1 MNAMPH
7 SATVVLFAFLVPAA
21 GVQGASVDREAE
33 AFFEKGVRLFAQ
45 EEYAEAAKVLEKA
58 VSAAPNTS
66 DYHLWLGRAVGRRA
80 ERMSKWKW
88 WSALNL
94 AKKTRAEFE
103 RAVELDE
110 SNQAALGDMLSF
122 YIEAPGIVGG
132 GLGHAE
138 KIADRIAK
146 LKPVPGIEGSADG
159 ERAWA
164 AIDEKRGDFDAAEAR
179 LRKARSFEPDNAGH
193 LLSLASFLGRRGWF
207 DESDQLY
214 AKALELEPDSPE
226 VWFSQAKALVRG
238 GRKPAE
244 ARTLLE
250 RYIQAELE
258 PDATPRWEARELLK
272 EL

>member
-1 MNAMPH
+1 MNPVTL
-7 SATVVLFAFLVPAA
+7 SIFLLLFASLVPAA
-21 GVQGASVDREAE
+21 DVRGASADAE
-33 AFFEKGVRLFAQ
+33 AFFQRGVQLFAQ
-45 EEYAEAAKVLEKA
+45 EEYGESAKVLEKA
-58 VSAAPNTS
+58 VGAAPGTS
-66 DYHLWLGRAVGRRA
+66 DYHLWLGRAYGRRA

-88 WSALNL
+88 WSALSL
-94 AKKTRAEFE
+94 AKKTRLEFE

-138 KIADRIAK
+138 QIADRIAK
-146 LKPVPGIEGSADG
+146 LKRVPGKEGSADG

-164 AIDEKRGDFDAAEAR
+164 SIDEKRGDFDAAEAR
-179 LRKARSFEPDNAGH
+179 LRKARSLEPDDAGH
-193 LLSLASFLGRRGWF
+193 LLSLASFLARRGWF
-207 DESDQLY
+207 DESDQLF
-214 AKALELEPDSPE
+214 AEALEREPDSPE
-226 VWFSQAKALVRG
+226 VWFSRAKALVRG

-250 RYIQAELE
+250 RYLQAELE
-258 PDATPRWEARELLK
+258 PDATPRWEARALVK

>member
-1 MNAMPH
+1 MNPVTLS
-7 SATVVLFAFLVPAA
+7 SAVMLFALLAPAA
-21 GVQGASVDREAE
+21 DVHGASGNAE
-33 AFFEKGVRLFAQ
+33 AFFQRGVRLFAQ

-66 DYHLWLGRAVGRRA
+66 GYHLWLGRSYGRRA

-88 WSALNL
+88 WSALSL
-94 AKKTRAEFE
+94 AKKTRLEFE

-138 KIADRIAK
+138 KIAGRIAK
-146 LKPVPGIEGSADG
+146 LKRVPGKEDSADG

-179 LRKARSFEPDNAGH
+179 LRKARSLEPDHAGH
-193 LLSLASFLGRRGWF
+193 LLNLASFLARRGWF

-214 AKALELEPDSPE
+214 AEALQRKPDSPE
-226 VWFSQAKALVRG
+226 IWFSRAKALARG

-250 RYIQAELE
+250 RYLQAELE
-258 PDATPRWEARELLK
+258 PDATPRWEARALLK